1 MKKVLV
7 IAAAVFCAYGAF
19 AQGTVNFNN
28 RVTSGSGAQGPIQA
42 PVYGPE
48 PGATFLR
55 KSGQSAAGNPAGS
68 QVYGGAL
75 LLGTGFTVQLWGT
88 GAANYNGV
96 DDSTLLLGTGTS
108 SQSFRT
114 STSGAGYSATGFVVG
129 IPNAPSGSGSRAAM
143 QLRVWDN
150 QGGTITD
157 WASAQTAW
165 QQGRIA
171 AGKSDV
177 FIPDFDLGSAT
188 VTPPNLIGLTSFN
201 ITIIPEPSTIALA
214 LAGGFGLL
222 FLRRRRSA

>member
-7 IAAAVFCAYGAF
+7 IAAALFCAYGAF

-28 RVTSGSGAQGPIQA
+28 RVTSGTGAQGIIQA
-42 PVYGPE
+42 PVYSPD
-48 PGATFLR
+48 PANPALR

-68 QVYGGAL
+68 TVYGGSGL
-75 LLGTGFTVQLWGT
+75 VGTGFTVQLWGI
-88 GAANYNGV
+88 GASSYAGN
-96 DDSTLLLGTGTS
+96 DSVLLLGTGTS

-114 STSGAGYSATGFVVG
+114 ATSGAGYTAAGFAVG
-129 IPNAPSGSGSRAAM
+129 IQNAPAGAGSRAAL

-171 AGKSDV
+171 LGKSDV
-177 FIPDFDLGSAT
+177 FIPDFDLGGGGT
-188 VTPPNLIGLTSFN
+188 QPPNLIGLQSFN
-201 ITIIPEPSTIALA
+201 VTIVPEPSTIALA

-222 FLRRRRSA
+222 FLRRRNK

>member
-28 RVTSGSGAQGPIQA
+28 RVTSGSGAQGIIVA
-42 PVYGPE
+42 PVYNYDPAA
-48 PGATFLR
+48 PALR

-68 QVYGGAL
+68 TVYGGAGL
-75 LLGTGFTVQLWGT
+75 VGTGFTVQLWGT
-88 GAANYNGV
+88 GAANYNGI
-96 DDSTLLLGTGTS
+96 DDSTLSLGTGTS

-114 STSGAGYSATGFVVG
+114 STSGAGFSAAGFAVG
-129 IPNAPSGSGSRAAM
+129 INNAPAGAGSRAAL

-165 QQGRIA
+165 LQGRIA

-177 FIPDFDLGSAT
+177 FVPDFDLGGGGT
-188 VTPPNLIGLTSFN
+188 QPPNLIGLQSFN
-201 ITIIPEPSTIALA
+201 ITLIPEPSTIALG
-214 LAGGFGLL
+214 LLGGFGLL